1 MSFYP
6 QIGQGTVSQFPLR
19 RTRNWRAITNQLE
32 SGEQF
37 IVPDSAG
44 GQIEWYLRYADLSDA
59 ETASLNNLFAA
70 SFGSY
75 GSFTFIDPLANL
87 LGWSED
93 LSKPDWQLTLL
104 SQSAGV
110 NDPMGTERASS
121 IANGS
126 SGTLQLAQSLGISG
140 DYVACFSAWVRSNAT
155 GTVTLQR
162 DVSQTTAPVGPQ
174 WTRIYLSAT
183 GTAGALSSTFSIA
196 IAAGQAVDVWGLQV
210 EAQPF
215 PSVYRQTTAALGIY
229 GETYF
234 GNDDMTVTSTAP
246 GLSSCTIKLISR
258 V

>member
-19 RTRNWRAITNQLE
+19 RTRKWRAITNELE

-37 IVPDSAG
+37 IVPDAAG
-44 GQIEWYLRYADLSDA
+44 GQIEWYLRYTDLSDA
-59 ETASLNNLFAA
+59 ETASLDNLFAA

-75 GSFTFIDPLANL
+75 GSFAFIDPLANL

-93 LSKPDWQLTLL
+93 FSKPDWQLGLL
-104 SQSAGV
+104 SQSAGAG
-110 NDPMGTERASS
+110 DPMGTQRASS

-126 SGTLQLAQSLGISG
+126 TGTQQVSQSLGISG
-140 DYVACFSAWVRSNAT
+140 DYVACFSAWVRANAA
-155 GTVTLQR
+155 GTITLQR
-162 DVSQTTAPVGPQ
+162 DASQTTAAIGPQ
-174 WTRIYLSAT
+174 WTRIYLSAA
-183 GTAGALSSTFSIA
+183 GTAAAVSSTFSIA
-196 IAAGQAVDVWGLQV
+196 IPAGQTIDVWGPQV

-234 GNDDMTVTSTAP
+234 GNDDMKVNSTAP

>member
-1 MSFYP
+1 MSTYP

-37 IVPDSAG
+37 IVPDAQG
-44 GQIEWYLRYADLSDA
+44 GQIEWYLRYADLSDP
-59 ETASLNNLFAA
+59 ETVSLNNLFTA

-93 LSKPDWQLTLL
+93 FSKPDWQLSLL
-104 SQSAGV
+104 TQSPGAA
-110 NDPMGTERASS
+110 DPLGTQRASS
-121 IANGS
+121 LANGTT
-126 SGTLQLAQSLGISG
+126 GALQLSQSLGISG
-140 DYVACFSAWVRSNAT
+140 DFVTCFSAWVYASAA

-162 DVSQTTAPVGPQ
+162 DGSQITSPVGPQ
-174 WTRIYLSAT
+174 WTRVYLSGT
-183 GTAGALSSTFSIA
+183 GTPGATSSTFSIG
-196 IAAGQAVDVWGLQV
+196 IPAGETVSVFGPQV

-215 PSVYRQTTAALGIY
+215 PSIYRQSTTALGIY
-229 GETYF
+229 EETYF
-234 GNDDMTVTSTAP
+234 ANDDMTMASTAP
-246 GLSSCTIKLISR
+246 GLSSCSIKLISR

>member
-19 RTRNWRAITNQLE
+19 RTRKWRAITNELE

-37 IVPDSAG
+37 IVPDTTG
-44 GQIEWYLRYADLSDA
+44 GQIEWYLRYTDLSDA
-59 ETASLNNLFAA
+59 EMASLNDLFTA

-93 LSKPDWQLTLL
+93 FSKPDWQLSLL
-104 SQSAGV
+104 TQTAGIS
-110 NDPMGTERASS
+110 DPMGTQRATS
-121 IANGS
+121 IANATT
-126 SGTLQLAQSLGISG
+126 GTLQVSQSLGISG
-140 DYVACFSAWVRSNAT
+140 DYVACFSAWVRADT
-155 GTVTLQR
+155 AGIVTLQR
-162 DVSQTTAPVGPQ
+162 DSAQSVAAVGPQ
-174 WTRIYLSAT
+174 WTRIYVSGT
-183 GTAGALSSTFSIA
+183 GMAGAVSSTFSIA
-196 IAAGQAVDVWGLQV
+196 IPAGQTVDVWGAQA

-215 PSVYRQTTAALGIY
+215 PSPYRQSTSALGIY

-234 GNDDMTVTSTAP
+234 GSDEMTVSSTAP
-246 GLSSCTIKLISR
+246 GLSSCSIKLISR